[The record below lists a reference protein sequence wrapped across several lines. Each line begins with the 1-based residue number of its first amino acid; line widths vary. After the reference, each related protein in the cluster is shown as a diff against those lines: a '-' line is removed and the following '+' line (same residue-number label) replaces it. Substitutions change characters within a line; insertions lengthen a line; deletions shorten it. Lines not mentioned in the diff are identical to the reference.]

1 MHLFKKLFGKK
12 SVSKGVVALS
22 FTSDGI
28 ALAISQY
35 TDGQKLT
42 LNHCE
47 FIQTNNKQ
55 TILKQLVEEHY
66 LEAFDCYLVLAS
78 DDYRLITIE
87 APAVAADEL
96 AEAIRW
102 KIGDLIEFSVDDA
115 VIEHY
120 PLPESKRANS
130 DKMLEIIATP
140 KATIQPLIDLCLNC
154 GLQLNVID
162 IQETSLRNLAALLPE
177 NEQGIAVLHLQ
188 KTTGRIII
196 ERQGAIYLSR
206 KLAMGFERLG
216 VADNSL
222 SEEQIVL
229 EQNGLALE
237 IQRSL
242 DYVESYY
249 GLPPISG
256 LAVIPLS
263 ENTQGVLDFLN
274 SSHGIRSR
282 IMDLSAII
290 ESDILLDDGTQ
301 SLCASVIGATL
312 RKQMDLV

>member
-12 SVSKGVVALS
+12 LANKGVVALS

-35 TDGQKLT
+35 ADDEKLT
-42 LNHCE
+42 LKYCE

-55 TILKQLVEEHY
+55 TILKQLVEEHH
-66 LEAFDCYLVLAS
+66 LEKFDCYLVLAS

-87 APAVAADEL
+87 APAVAEDEL

-102 KIGDLIEFSVDDA
+102 KISDLIEFAVDDA

-120 PLPESKRANS
+120 LLPESKRANS
-130 DKMLEIIATP
+130 AKMLETIAAP
-140 KATIQPLIDLCLNC
+140 NSTIQPLIDLSLNC
-154 GLQLNVID
+154 GLQLKVID
-162 IQETSLRNLAALLPE
+162 IQETSLRNLATLLPE
-177 NEQGIAVLHLQ
+177 NDRGIAVLHLQ
-188 KTTGRIII
+188 KKTGHIII
-196 ERQGAIYLSR
+196 EQQGFIYLSR

-216 VADNSL
+216 LTDNFL
-222 SEEQIVL
+222 SEEQLSL
-229 EQNGLALE
+229 EQNALALE
-237 IQRSL
+237 IQRSF

-249 GLPPISG
+249 GLPPISE
-256 LAVIPLS
+256 LAVIPILD
-263 ENTQGVLDFLN
+263 NTQGVLNILN
-274 SSHGIRSR
+274 SNHGITAR

-290 ESDILLDDGTQ
+290 DGEILLDDNTQ

-312 RKQMDLV
+312 RNQMESV